1 MSERRPADFGESATL
16 EVRAYREGKLVERAF
31 CETEQE
37 AADVVAAWEE
47 LEAVECVVDDLSA
60 ETEDVGS
67 RELERD
73 AGDDYPSVPDAGGA
87 PGW

>member
-1 MSERRPADFGESATL
+1 MSERRPADFGESPTL
-16 EVRAYREGKLVERAF
+16 EVRAYREGKLLERAF

-47 LEAVECVVDDLSA
+47 LEGVECVVDDLSA

-73 AGDDYPSVPDAGGA
+73 AGDDYPSLPDAGGA

>member
-1 MSERRPADFGESATL
+1 MSERRPADFGESPTL
-16 EVRAYREGKLVERAF
+16 EVRAYREGKLLERAF

-73 AGDDYPSVPDAGGA
+73 AGDDYPSLPEAGGA
-87 PGW
+87 PGS